1 MLGNGRLLVN
11 QRQNSASG
19 LAQNHLGNLGQGS
32 GQGVRS
38 GSSLLA
44 EHVSRGSS
52 RETRQMQISE
62 RQNLLMERIKTR
74 EVGKTIKYGAIE
86 AIAEERT
93 NRGNTSEGI
102 SRSIE
107 RQANLSHI
115 SGPMEEVGIS
125 TAGRDGKGML
135 IYDQGF
141 DQFQHEEYFSPQEYN
156 PGSRTFGN

>member
-19 LAQNHLGNLGQGS
+19 LAQNHPGNLGQGS

-38 GSSLLA
+38 
-44 EHVSRGSS
+44 GSS